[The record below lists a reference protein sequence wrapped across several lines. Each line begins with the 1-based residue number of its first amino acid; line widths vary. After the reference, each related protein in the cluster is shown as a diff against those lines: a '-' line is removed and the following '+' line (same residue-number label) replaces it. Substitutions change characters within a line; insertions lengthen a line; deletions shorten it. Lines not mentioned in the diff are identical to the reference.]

1 MKLRR
6 VVHSHFIPRYVL
18 RVQIIVSV
26 SAVVFMTDSIRRYV
40 RIYRFSYN
48 AFSSLDHRDVD
59 HCELG
64 HIYHR
69 NLNSFFFHHPVL
81 TTS

>member
-40 RIYRFSYN
+40 RIYRFSYH
-48 AFSSLDHRDVD
+48 ASGSLDHWDVD
-59 HCELG
+59 HRELG
-64 HIYHR
+64 SLYHR
-69 NLNSFFFHHPVL
+69 NLNFFLHHFML
-81 TTS
+81 TPS